1 MAVVVFDPSSSKGS
15 LPNTIQVGSD
25 ASDNFAAIVEIEEW
39 AARNGFRRSS
49 ENWLRGLSRGDKVYF
64 VAVCFRPSE
73 AELAA
78 IEARIHE
85 RQQARN
91 RMTGQP

>member
-1 MAVVVFDPSSSKGS
+1 MAVVVFDPSTSKGN

-25 ASDNFAAIVEIEEW
+25 APDNFAAIVEIEDW
-39 AARNGFRRSS
+39 AARNGFRRSN
-49 ENWLRGLSRGDKVYF
+49 ENWLRHLRREGKDYF
-64 VAVCFRPSE
+64 VALCFRPSE
-73 AELAA
+73 ADFAA
-78 IEARIHE
+78 IEKRIQE